1 MTTTTES
8 LCSCSRFPKH
18 QKGFG
23 QWSKETCVKR
33 IKVIKFQ
40 VTQQADGHRRGLQED
55 TDTETA
61 WQQGGRDL
69 ELGGQDLEL
78 RGQGLELGQQDLELG
93 GQDLEL

>member
-1 MTTTTES
+1 M
-8 LCSCSRFPKH
+8 
-18 QKGFG
+18 
-23 QWSKETCVKR
+23 
-33 IKVIKFQ
+33 IKFQ
-40 VTQQADGHRRGLQED
+40 VTQQADGHQRDRQED
-55 TDTETA
+55 TDTEAA

>member
-1 MTTTTES
+1 M
-8 LCSCSRFPKH
+8 
-18 QKGFG
+18 
-23 QWSKETCVKR
+23 
-33 IKVIKFQ
+33 IKFQ

-93 GQDLEL
+93 GQDLELGRIV